1 MSYSPKG
8 LMTRDYPNTKPFVNN
23 FEVTSMYSMPDKID
37 IHLYTEKF
45 NNSVRPILQMPQ
57 IFKPYP
63 TPHKDDSFYHPG
75 RNELRDHQN
84 KYKNIPHADY
94 LPSHHPPYYNVKET
108 DFKNIR
114 FEDIFRKND

>member
-1 MSYSPKG
+1 MSYPNPKPSA
-8 LMTRDYPNTKPFVNN
+8 YN
-23 FEVTSMYSMPDKID
+23 FEVSSMYNMSDKID
-37 IHLYTEKF
+37 LHLYTEKF
-45 NNSVRPILQMPQ
+45 NNSVRPMLQMPK
-57 IFKPYP
+57 IIKPFP
-63 TPHKDDSFYHPG
+63 KPHKDDSFYHPG

-94 LPSHHPPYYNVKET
+94 LPSYHPPYYTVKET